1 MESFIS
7 KHEDARL
14 AALHSLNILDT
25 GPEHSFDRITR
36 LARLALQ
43 MPIVLISLIDR
54 DRQWFKSR
62 QGIDATETPKSQSF
76 CAYAIQQDE
85 PFVVTDAVEHPLF
98 CNNPLVLGEPRIRF
112 YIGIPLKMRD
122 GFTIGTLCAIDRR
135 PRHLSADEVDILCD
149 LARMAVDEIEL
160 RQIATTDA
168 LTDALT
174 RRGFDIEI
182 NREFSRAKRSR
193 HDLSLIA
200 VDIDHFKAV
209 NDRYGHAAGDIVLR
223 SVVTLIKNELR
234 SADFVARLGGEE
246 FVIVLPETGMEG
258 AIVLAERIRK
268 LIAGHVTMTQ
278 TDPIH
283 VTASFGISNRAA
295 ADDNWDVTLERAD
308 AALYEAKRSG
318 RNKCVSRTSS
328 EDGMAVALGIG
339 QLTVPLNATSAPN
352 CPLSEQ
358 RSSN

>member
-1 MESFIS
+1 M
-7 KHEDARL
+7 
-14 AALHSLNILDT
+14 
-25 GPEHSFDRITR
+25 
-36 LARLALQ
+36 
-43 MPIVLISLIDR
+43 
-54 DRQWFKSR
+54 
-62 QGIDATETPKSQSF
+62 
-76 CAYAIQQDE
+76 
-85 PFVVTDAVEHPLF
+85 F

-182 NREFSRAKRSR
+182 NREFRRAKRSR

-209 NDRYGHAAGDIVLR
+209 NDRYGHASGDIVLR
-223 SVVTLIKNELR
+223 SVVMLIKNELR

-246 FVIVLPETGMEG
+246 FVIVLPETAMEG

-283 VTASFGISNRAA
+283 VTASFGISNCTA
-295 ADDNWDVTLERAD
+295 ADDSWEVTLEKAD
-308 AALYEAKRSG
+308 AALYEAKRTG
-318 RNKCVSRTSS
+318 RNKCVCRTSS
-328 EDGMAVALGIG
+328 GDDIAMALGIG
-339 QLTVPLNATSAPN
+339 
-352 CPLSEQ
+352 
-358 RSSN
+358 